1 MEMFCYQCEQ
11 ASKGTG
17 CDTFGICGKNP
28 QVAALQD
35 LLLASAQGISR
46 LAHSAAASSGRR
58 DGDLDLFV
66 IEALFT
72 TVTNVDFDPDRL
84 DAMID
89 RGAELLARAR
99 ETAPAPAAN
108 DVYALLEPAAD
119 RAERV
124 AQAAAFNVAKR
135 HAAFGDDVA
144 GLIDLVV
151 YGLKGSASYADHARI
166 LGYADDQIN
175 ADFHRLLSVTADP
188 APTAD
193 ALLTAALQTGEL
205 NLRVMELLDSANTG
219 SYGHPE
225 PTAVNTGAVAGK
237 CILVSGHD
245 LLDLDELLQQTAG
258 KDINVYTHGEML
270 PCHAYPELKK
280 HPHLVGNWG
289 GAWQD
294 QAKDFAAFP
303 GSILMTTNCIQKP
316 RETYSERIFTCG
328 LVGWPGVTH
337 IADRNFAP
345 VIAAALAAEGF
356 AADGPRHEITVGF
369 GHNAVLGV
377 ADKVI
382 AAVKGGDIRHFFLV
396 GGCDGAK
403 PGRSY
408 YTELAEQIPRDCVVM
423 TLACGKFRFNKLEF
437 GEIGGLPR
445 LLDVGQCNDAYS
457 AVRIAT
463 ALAEAFDC
471 GVNDLPLSL
480 VLSWYEQKAIAILL
494 TLLHLGMTGI
504 RIGPTL
510 PAFLTPAVLGILVEK
525 FDLKPITTAE
535 QDLADILGPE
545 PAAAN

>member
-11 ASKGTG
+11 AAKGTG
-17 CDTFGICGKNP
+17 CDAFGICGKNP
-28 QVAALQD
+28 EVAALQD
-35 LLLASAQGISR
+35 LLLATAQGISR
-46 LAHSAAASSGRR
+46 LAVAAEG
-58 DGDLDLFV
+58 DGADPEAARFV

-89 RGAELLARAR
+89 RGAALLAVGRDR
-99 ETAPAPAAN
+99 APAPAAA
-108 DVYALLEPAAD
+108 DAYALLEPAPD
-119 RAERV
+119 RAGRV
-124 AQAAAFNVAKR
+124 VQAAEFGVAKR

-144 GLIDLVV
+144 GLIDLLV
-151 YGLKGSASYADHARI
+151 YGLKGSAAYADHAWI
-166 LGYADDQIN
+166 LGRVDERIN
-175 ADFHRLLSVTADP
+175 ADFLRLLAAGADP
-188 APTAD
+188 APTAEG
-193 ALLTAALQTGEL
+193 LLSACLQTGEL
-205 NLRVMELLDSANTG
+205 NLRVMELLDAANTG
-219 SYGHPE
+219 AYGHPE
-225 PTAVNTGAVAGK
+225 PTAVNTGAIAGK

-245 LLDLDELLQQTAG
+245 LLDLDELLKQTAG
-258 KDINVYTHGEML
+258 TGVNVYTHGEML

-280 HPHLVGNWG
+280 HPHLAGNWG

-303 GSILMTTNCIQKP
+303 GAILMTTNCIQKP
-316 RETYSERIFTCG
+316 RESYDERIFTCG
-328 LVGWPGVTH
+328 LVGWPGVPH

-345 VIAAALAAEGF
+345 VIAAAQAAEGF
-356 AADGPRHEITVGF
+356 AQDGPRREITVGF

-382 AAVKGGDIRHFFLV
+382 EAVKGGAIRHFFLI

-408 YTELAEQIPRDCVVM
+408 YTDLAASVPDDCVVM

-457 AVRIAT
+457 AVRIAA

-480 VLSWYEQKAIAILL
+480 VLSWYEQKAVAILL
-494 TLLHLGMTGI
+494 TLLHLGIKGI

-510 PAFLTPAVLGILVEK
+510 PAFLSPAVVDILVENY
-525 FDLKPITTAE
+525 DLKPITTAE
-535 QDLADILGPE
+535 RDLRDMLGGE
-545 PAAAN
+545 TA